1 MEHYIEQVNIE
12 SDKISDNIRISAFS
26 DLHLKEKERDII
38 YIRSI
43 IKKISDLHPD
53 YITGLGD
60 YYYGHKKEKYKMQD
74 SLVYLLHGLRE
85 IAPVI
90 MSLGNHDISVD
101 NEYEL
106 RKSFRDLESHNI
118 YPLDNESVE
127 FDDIYFSGYFEK
139 RDLLSFSKKMISDD
153 SRELNLKTYED
164 KFGVLLCH
172 NPFSITSATS
182 SNNIPNI
189 NEYDLILSGHCHNGL
204 LSLDAEK
211 KIASKIDML
220 VGKLKT
226 KGDYDQIVGLLES
239 LKSFG
244 VVIRPI
250 PFTRYA
256 RGLHDINDTKLFIS
270 RGVTSQSKNGDSFV
284 SEVYLVRKLNK
295 NKSAQNV
302 Y

>member
-1 MEHYIEQVNIE
+1 MEHYVEQVNIE

-43 IKKISDLHPD
+43 IRKIGDLHPD

-85 IAPVI
+85 IAPVVL
-90 MSLGNHDISVD
+90 SLGNHDISVN
-101 NEYEL
+101 NEEES
-106 RKSFRDLESHNI
+106 RRSFRDLEDHNI

-127 FDDIYFSGYFEK
+127 FDDIFFSGYFEK
-139 RDLLSFSKKMISDD
+139 RDLLAFSKKMISNE
-153 SRELNLKTYED
+153 SKELYLKTNRD
-164 KFGVLLCH
+164 KFGALLCH
-172 NPFSITSATS
+172 NPFPITSGNII
-182 SNNIPNI
+182 NNIPNI
-189 NEYDLILSGHCHNGL
+189 NDYDLILSGHCHNGL
-204 LSLDAEK
+204 LSLEDEK
-211 KIASKIDML
+211 KISSKIDML
-220 VGKLKT
+220 VSKLKN
-226 KGDYDQIVGLLES
+226 KGDYDQIVNLLES

-256 RGLHDINDTKLFIS
+256 RGLHDINETKLFIS

-284 SEVYLVRKLNK
+284 SEVNLVCKLNK
-295 NKSAQNV
+295 NKSPLKI